1 MKEWNLHKG
10 EKRKLF
16 SFMKKETTAWL
27 MLLPFVLLLIFLV
40 WKPNIQGFIWSFFEM
55 KGYEPIKFIGL
66 KNYKVVVSNTNF
78 GKTLWN
84 TAQYVFWSLLIGY
97 ALPVLMAVFVNEL
110 RRISGALKF
119 VYYLPAMVPTV
130 AVSMLWYYIY
140 YGGEGGLLNMLL
152 GLLGMDSVAWLDNP
166 STTILMIVIS
176 MTWRGFGATMLVYIA
191 SLQGIDRSLYE
202 AAAMDGAGFW
212 QRVRYVTIPGIS
224 GILLLNFVRQIIGVF
239 QVVEQPLTMTG
250 GGPNGASMSLGLLGY
265 NYAFKNFQIGQSL
278 AVNVIMFLILIV
290 LTFVYHAIDKKYGD
304 NV

>member
-1 MKEWNLHKG
+1 MKKKNLHKG
-10 EKRKLF
+10 EKLMLF
-16 SFMKKETTAWL
+16 SFMKKELTAWM
-27 MLLPFVLLLIFLV
+27 MLIPFVLLLFFLV

-55 KGYEPIKFIGL
+55 KGYEPTEFCGL
-66 KNYKVVVSNTNF
+66 KNYEIVIRNTNF
-78 GKTLWN
+78 VKTLWN
-84 TAQYVFWSLLIGY
+84 TVQYVFWSLIIGY

-110 RRISGALKF
+110 RRASGALKF

-152 GLLGMDSVAWLDNP
+152 GFLGMDSVAWLDNP

-250 GGPNGASMSLGLLGY
+250 GGPNNASMSLGLLAY
-265 NYAFKNFQIGQSL
+265 NYAFKNFQIGPSL
-278 AVNVIMFLILIV
+278 AVNVIMFLILIA